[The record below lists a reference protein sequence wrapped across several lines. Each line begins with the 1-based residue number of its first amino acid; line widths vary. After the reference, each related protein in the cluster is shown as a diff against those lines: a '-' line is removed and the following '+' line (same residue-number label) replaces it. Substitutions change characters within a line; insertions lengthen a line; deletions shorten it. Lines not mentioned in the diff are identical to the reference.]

1 MSSEYVHLSFYCI
14 TMLFTGRMHKNSL
27 IVQKY
32 ILPLI
37 SLLLHTI
44 IIKPNAIIHNFYKLF
59 IGLFIILSLKLAHY
73 RIFYIYSYFY
83 NK

>member
-37 SLLLHTI
+37 SLS
-44 IIKPNAIIHNFYKLF
+44 N
-59 IGLFIILSLKLAHY
+59 
-73 RIFYIYSYFY
+73 Y
-83 NK
+83 NKTKCNNTQFLQIIYWFVYNIIFKTGTLQDILYL

>member
-37 SLLLHTI
+37 SLS
-44 IIKPNAIIHNFYKLF
+44 N
-59 IGLFIILSLKLAHY
+59 
-73 RIFYIYSYFY
+73 Y
-83 NK
+83 NKTKCKNTQFSQIIYWFVYNIIFKTGTLQDILYL